1 MLSTIVEGITIG
13 LCTSIPVGPIAI
25 LIIQRTL
32 QKGRL
37 HGFFSGLG
45 AATSDTF
52 YALLAIVG
60 LSVVLSFIEENKL
73 IIQIAGSAIMMIF
86 GVYIFFQNPAKNIEK
101 SKGEK
106 SSYWVDYIT
115 SFSLTLS
122 NPLMIFLYIGL
133 FAQYN
138 FVTSESHFIE
148 IAIGIISVFV
158 GAGLWWFLLTL
169 LASIFRKR
177 FNIRGLWILNKATG
191 CLIFVIALVALISS
205 VSGFSLSV

>member
-1 MLSTIVEGITIG
+1 MISTIIEGITIG

-32 QKGRL
+32 QKGRM
-37 HGFFSGLG
+37 HGFTSGLG

-52 YALLAIVG
+52 YALLATVG
-60 LSVVLSFIEENKL
+60 LSVVLPFLEENKL
-73 IIQIAGSAIMMIF
+73 IIQIIGSAIMVIF

-101 SKGEK
+101 SKTDK
-106 SSYWVDYIT
+106 SSYWQEYLT
-115 SFSLTLS
+115 AFFLTLS

-138 FVTSESHFIE
+138 FISSESHFIE
-148 IAIGIISVFV
+148 IAIGICSVFL
-158 GAGLWWFLLTL
+158 GAALWWFLLTL
-169 LASIFRKR
+169 LASVFRKR

-191 CLIFVIALVALISS
+191 ILISVIALVALISS
-205 VSGFSLSV
+205 ISGFSLSI

>member
-1 MLSTIVEGITIG
+1 MISTIIEGITIG
-13 LCTSIPVGPIAI
+13 LCTSIPVGTIAI

-32 QKGRL
+32 QKGRM
-37 HGFFSGLG
+37 HGFTSGLG

-73 IIQIAGSAIMMIF
+73 IIQIIGSAIMVIF

-101 SKGEK
+101 SKTDK
-106 SSYWVDYIT
+106 SSYWQEYLT
-115 SFSLTLS
+115 AFFLTLS

-138 FVTSESHFIE
+138 FISSESHFIE
-148 IAIGIISVFV
+148 IAIGICSVFL
-158 GAGLWWFLLTL
+158 GAALWWFLLTL
-169 LASIFRKR
+169 LASVFRKR

-191 CLIFVIALVALISS
+191 ILISVIASAALISS
-205 VSGFSLSV
+205 ISGFSLSV

>member
-1 MLSTIVEGITIG
+1 MFNTIIEGITIG

-45 AATSDTF
+45 AASSDTF
-52 YALLAIVG
+52 YALLALIG

-73 IIQIAGSAIMMIF
+73 IIQIAGSSIMMLF
-86 GVYIFFQNPAKNIEK
+86 GIYIFFQNPAKNIEK
-101 SKGEK
+101 SKTEK
-106 SSYWVDYIT
+106 SSYWQDYLT
-115 SFSLTLS
+115 SFLLTLS

-138 FVTSESHFIE
+138 FISSESHFME
-148 IAIGIISVFV
+148 IVIGICSVFA
-158 GAGLWWFLLTL
+158 GAGLWWFLITL

-191 CLIFVIALVALISS
+191 MLIFVIALVALIGSI
-205 VSGFSLSV
+205 SGISLTI

>member
-1 MLSTIVEGITIG
+1 MFNTIIEGITIG

-52 YALLAIVG
+52 YALLAIIG

-86 GVYIFFQNPAKNIEK
+86 GIYIFFQNPAKNIEK

-205 VSGFSLSV
+205 VSGFSLSI

>member
-1 MLSTIVEGITIG
+1 M
-13 LCTSIPVGPIAI
+13 
-25 LIIQRTL
+25 
-32 QKGRL
+32 
-37 HGFFSGLG
+37 HGFTSGLG

-73 IIQIAGSAIMMIF
+73 IIQIIGSAIMVIF

-101 SKGEK
+101 SKTDK
-106 SSYWVDYIT
+106 SSYWQEYLT
-115 SFSLTLS
+115 AFFLTLS

-138 FVTSESHFIE
+138 FISSESHFIE
-148 IAIGIISVFV
+148 IAIGICSVFL
-158 GAGLWWFLLTL
+158 GAALWWFLLTL

-191 CLIFVIALVALISS
+191 ILISVLALVALISS
-205 VSGFSLSV
+205 ISGFSLSV

>member
-45 AATSDTF
+45 AASSDTF

-86 GVYIFFQNPAKNIEK
+86 GIYIFFQNPAKNIEK

-205 VSGFSLSV
+205 VSGFSLSI

>member
-1 MLSTIVEGITIG
+1 MFDTIIEGITIG

-45 AATSDTF
+45 AASSDTF
-52 YALLAIVG
+52 YALLALIG

-73 IIQIAGSAIMMIF
+73 IIQIAGSSIMMLF
-86 GVYIFFQNPAKNIEK
+86 GIYIFFQNPAKNIEK
-101 SKGEK
+101 SKTEK
-106 SSYWVDYIT
+106 SSYWQDYLT
-115 SFSLTLS
+115 SFLLTLS

-138 FVTSESHFIE
+138 FITSESHFME
-148 IAIGIISVFV
+148 IVIGICSVFA
-158 GAGLWWFLLTL
+158 GAGLWWFLITL

-191 CLIFVIALVALISS
+191 MLIFVIALVALIGSI
-205 VSGFSLSV
+205 SGFSLTI

>member
-1 MLSTIVEGITIG
+1 MFSTIIEGITIG

-45 AATSDTF
+45 AASSDTF

-205 VSGFSLSV
+205 VSGISLSV

>member
-1 MLSTIVEGITIG
+1 MFNTIIEGITIG

-86 GVYIFFQNPAKNIEK
+86 GIYIFFQNPAKNIEK

-138 FVTSESHFIE
+138 FVTSESHFLE
-148 IAIGIISVFV
+148 IACGICSVFI

-191 CLIFVIALVALISS
+191 LLIFVIALVALISS
-205 VSGFSLSV
+205 ISGFSLSV

>member
-1 MLSTIVEGITIG
+1 MFSTIIEGITIG

-45 AATSDTF
+45 AASSDTF

-86 GVYIFFQNPAKNIEK
+86 GIYIFFQNPTKNIEK

-122 NPLMIFLYIGL
+122 NPLMVFLYIGL

-138 FVTSESHFIE
+138 FVTSESHFLE

>member
-1 MLSTIVEGITIG
+1 MFNTIIEGITIG

-45 AATSDTF
+45 AASSDTF
-52 YALLAIVG
+52 YALLALIG

-73 IIQIAGSAIMMIF
+73 IIQIAGSSIMMLF
-86 GVYIFFQNPAKNIEK
+86 GIYIFFQNPAKNIEK
-101 SKGEK
+101 SKTDK
-106 SSYWVDYIT
+106 TSYWQDYLT
-115 SFSLTLS
+115 AFLLTLS

-138 FVTSESHFIE
+138 FISSESHFME
-148 IAIGIISVFV
+148 IAIGICSVFA
-158 GAGLWWFLLTL
+158 GAGLWWFLITL

-191 CLIFVIALVALISS
+191 LLIFVIALVALIGSI
-205 VSGFSLSV
+205 SGFSLTI

>member
-1 MLSTIVEGITIG
+1 MFSTIVEGITIG

-45 AATSDTF
+45 DATSDTF

-101 SKGEK
+101 SKTDK
-106 SSYWVDYIT
+106 SSYWQEYLT
-115 SFSLTLS
+115 AFFLTLS

-138 FVTSESHFIE
+138 FISSESHFFE
-148 IAIGIISVFV
+148 IAIGICSVFL
-158 GAGLWWFLLTL
+158 GAGLWWFLITL

-191 CLIFVIALVALISS
+191 LLIFVIALAALVSS

>member
-1 MLSTIVEGITIG
+1 MINTIIEGITIG

-52 YALLAIVG
+52 YALLALLG

-73 IIQIAGSAIMMIF
+73 IIQIAGSAVMMLF
-86 GVYIFFQNPAKNIEK
+86 GIYIFFQNPAKNIEK
-101 SKGEK
+101 SKTEK
-106 SSYWVDYIT
+106 TSYWQEYLT
-115 SFSLTLS
+115 SFFLTLS
-122 NPLMIFLYIGL
+122 NPLMIFLYLGL
-133 FAQYN
+133 FAQFN
-138 FVTSESHFIE
+138 FLSSNSHLLI
-148 IAIGIISVFV
+148 IIVGICSVFI
-158 GAGLWWFLLTL
+158 GAGLWWFLITL
-169 LASIFRKR
+169 LASTFRKR

-191 CLIFVIALVALISS
+191 ILIFTLSLIALISS
-205 VSGFSLSV
+205 ISGFTLSI

>member
-1 MLSTIVEGITIG
+1 MISTIIEGITIG

-32 QKGRL
+32 QKGRM
-37 HGFFSGLG
+37 HGFTSGLG

-73 IIQIAGSAIMMIF
+73 IIQIIGSAIMVIF

-101 SKGEK
+101 SKTDK
-106 SSYWVDYIT
+106 SSYWQEYLT
-115 SFSLTLS
+115 AFFLTLS

-138 FVTSESHFIE
+138 FISSESHFIE
-148 IAIGIISVFV
+148 IAIGICSVFL
-158 GAGLWWFLLTL
+158 GAALWWFLLTL

-191 CLIFVIALVALISS
+191 ILISVLALVALISS
-205 VSGFSLSV
+205 SSGFSLSV

>member
-1 MLSTIVEGITIG
+1 MISTIIEGITIG

-32 QKGRL
+32 QKGRM
-37 HGFFSGLG
+37 HGFTSGLG

-73 IIQIAGSAIMMIF
+73 IIQIIGSAIMVIF

-101 SKGEK
+101 SKTDK
-106 SSYWVDYIT
+106 SSYWQEYLT
-115 SFSLTLS
+115 AFFLTLS

-138 FVTSESHFIE
+138 FISSESHFIE
-148 IAIGIISVFV
+148 IAIGICSVFL
-158 GAGLWWFLLTL
+158 GAALWWFLLTL
-169 LASIFRKR
+169 LASVFRKR
-177 FNIRGLWILNKATG
+177 Y
-191 CLIFVIALVALISS
+191 
-205 VSGFSLSV
+205 

>member
-1 MLSTIVEGITIG
+1 MISTIIEGITIG

-32 QKGRL
+32 QKGRM
-37 HGFFSGLG
+37 HGFTSGLG

-73 IIQIAGSAIMMIF
+73 IIQIIGSAIMVIF

-101 SKGEK
+101 SKTDK
-106 SSYWVDYIT
+106 SSYWQEYLT
-115 SFSLTLS
+115 AFFLTLS

-138 FVTSESHFIE
+138 FISSESHFIE
-148 IAIGIISVFV
+148 IAIGICSVFL
-158 GAGLWWFLLTL
+158 GAALWWFLLTL

-191 CLIFVIALVALISS
+191 LLISVLALVALISS
-205 VSGFSLSV
+205 ISGFSLSI

>member
-1 MLSTIVEGITIG
+1 MLNTIIEGITIG

-45 AATSDTF
+45 AASSDTF
-52 YALLAIVG
+52 YALLALIG

-73 IIQIAGSAIMMIF
+73 IIQIAGSSIMMLF

-101 SKGEK
+101 SKTEK
-106 SSYWVDYIT
+106 SSYWQDYLT
-115 SFSLTLS
+115 SFLLTLS

-138 FVTSESHFIE
+138 FISSESHFME
-148 IAIGIISVFV
+148 IAIGICSVFT
-158 GAGLWWFLLTL
+158 GAALWWFLITL
-169 LASIFRKR
+169 LANIFRKR

-191 CLIFVIALVALISS
+191 LLIFVIALVALIGSI
-205 VSGFSLSV
+205 SGFSLTI

>member
-1 MLSTIVEGITIG
+1 MFSTIIEGITIG

-45 AATSDTF
+45 AASSDTF

-86 GVYIFFQNPAKNIEK
+86 GIYIFFQNPAKNIEK

-138 FVTSESHFIE
+138 FVTSESHFLE

-158 GAGLWWFLLTL
+158 GASLWWFLLTL

>member
-1 MLSTIVEGITIG
+1 MFDTIIEGITIG

-45 AATSDTF
+45 AASSDTF
-52 YALLAIVG
+52 YALLALIG

-73 IIQIAGSAIMMIF
+73 IIQIAGSSIMMLF
-86 GVYIFFQNPAKNIEK
+86 GIYIFFQNPAKNIEK
-101 SKGEK
+101 SKTEK
-106 SSYWVDYIT
+106 SSYWQDYLT
-115 SFSLTLS
+115 SFLLTLS

-138 FVTSESHFIE
+138 FISSESHFME
-148 IAIGIISVFV
+148 IVIGICSVFA
-158 GAGLWWFLLTL
+158 GAGLWWFLITL

-191 CLIFVIALVALISS
+191 MLIFVIALVALIGSI
-205 VSGFSLSV
+205 SGFSLTI

>member
-1 MLSTIVEGITIG
+1 MFNTIIEGITIG

-32 QKGRL
+32 QKGRM
-37 HGFFSGLG
+37 HGFTSGLG

-73 IIQIAGSAIMMIF
+73 IIQIIGSAIMVIF

-101 SKGEK
+101 SKTDK
-106 SSYWVDYIT
+106 SSYWQEYLT
-115 SFSLTLS
+115 AFFLTLS

-138 FVTSESHFIE
+138 FISSESHFIE
-148 IAIGIISVFV
+148 IAIGICSVFL
-158 GAGLWWFLLTL
+158 GAALWWFLLTL

-191 CLIFVIALVALISS
+191 ILISVLALVALISS
-205 VSGFSLSV
+205 ISGFSLSI

>member
-1 MLSTIVEGITIG
+1 MISTIIEGITIG

-32 QKGRL
+32 QKGRM
-37 HGFFSGLG
+37 HGFTSGLG

-73 IIQIAGSAIMMIF
+73 IIQIIGSAIMVIF
-86 GVYIFFQNPAKNIEK
+86 GIYIFFQNPAKNIEK
-101 SKGEK
+101 SKTDK
-106 SSYWVDYIT
+106 SSYWQEYLT
-115 SFSLTLS
+115 AFFLTLS

-138 FVTSESHFIE
+138 FISSESHFIE
-148 IAIGIISVFV
+148 IAIGICSVFL
-158 GAGLWWFLLTL
+158 GAALWWFLLTL
-169 LASIFRKR
+169 LASVFRKR

-191 CLIFVIALVALISS
+191 ILISVIALVALISS
-205 VSGFSLSV
+205 ISGFSLSV

>member
-1 MLSTIVEGITIG
+1 MLNTIIEGVTIG

-45 AATSDTF
+45 AASSDTF
-52 YALLAIVG
+52 YALLALIG

-73 IIQIAGSAIMMIF
+73 IIQIAGSSIMMLF

-101 SKGEK
+101 SKTEK
-106 SSYWVDYIT
+106 SSYWQDYLT
-115 SFSLTLS
+115 SFLLTLS

-138 FVTSESHFIE
+138 FISSESHFME
-148 IAIGIISVFV
+148 IAIGICSVFT
-158 GAGLWWFLLTL
+158 GAALWWFLITL
-169 LASIFRKR
+169 LANIFRKR

-191 CLIFVIALVALISS
+191 LLIFVIALVALIGSI
-205 VSGFSLSV
+205 SGFSLTI

>member
-1 MLSTIVEGITIG
+1 MISTIIEGITIG

-32 QKGRL
+32 QKGRM
-37 HGFFSGLG
+37 HGFTSGLG

-73 IIQIAGSAIMMIF
+73 IIQIIGSAIMVIF

-101 SKGEK
+101 SKTDK
-106 SSYWVDYIT
+106 SSYWQEYLT
-115 SFSLTLS
+115 AFFLTLS

-138 FVTSESHFIE
+138 FISSESHFIE
-148 IAIGIISVFV
+148 IAIGICSVFL
-158 GAGLWWFLLTL
+158 GAALWWFLLTL
-169 LASIFRKR
+169 LASVFRKR

-191 CLIFVIALVALISS
+191 ILISVLALVALISS
-205 VSGFSLSV
+205 ISGFSLSI

>member
-1 MLSTIVEGITIG
+1 MLNTIIEGITIG

-101 SKGEK
+101 SKTDK
-106 SSYWVDYIT
+106 SSYWQEYLT
-115 SFSLTLS
+115 AFFLTLS

-138 FVTSESHFIE
+138 FISSESHFFE
-148 IAIGIISVFV
+148 IAIGICSVFL
-158 GAGLWWFLLTL
+158 GAGLWWFLITL

-191 CLIFVIALVALISS
+191 LLIFVIALAALVSS

>member
-1 MLSTIVEGITIG
+1 MFSTIIEGITIG

-45 AATSDTF
+45 AASSDTF

-86 GVYIFFQNPAKNIEK
+86 GIYIFFQNPAKNIEK

-148 IAIGIISVFV
+148 IAIDIM
-158 GAGLWWFLLTL
+158 LY
-169 LASIFRKR
+169 FRNTKFDR
-177 FNIRGLWILNKATG
+177 QKQFTAE
-191 CLIFVIALVALISS
+191 
-205 VSGFSLSV
+205 

>member
-1 MLSTIVEGITIG
+1 MFSTIIEGITIG

-45 AATSDTF
+45 AASSDTF

-73 IIQIAGSAIMMIF
+73 IIQIIGSAIMMIF
-86 GVYIFFQNPAKNIEK
+86 GIYIFFQNPAKNIEK

>member
-1 MLSTIVEGITIG
+1 MFSTIFEGIIIG

-32 QKGRL
+32 QKGRM
-37 HGFFSGLG
+37 HGFTSGLG

-52 YALLAIVG
+52 YALLAIIG

-73 IIQIAGSAIMMIF
+73 IIQIVGSAIMMIF
-86 GVYIFFQNPAKNIEK
+86 GIYIFFQNPVKNIEK
-101 SKGEK
+101 SKSDK
-106 SSYWVDYIT
+106 SSYWQEYLT
-115 SFSLTLS
+115 AFFLTLS

-138 FVTSESHFIE
+138 FISSESHFVE
-148 IAIGIISVFV
+148 IAVGICSVFL
-158 GAGLWWFLLTL
+158 GAGLWWFCLTL
-169 LASIFRKR
+169 LASTFRKR

-191 CLIFVIALVALISS
+191 LLIFVLALVALISS
-205 VSGFSLSV
+205 ISGFSLSV

>member
-1 MLSTIVEGITIG
+1 MFNTIVEGITIG

-52 YALLAIVG
+52 YALLAIIG

-73 IIQIAGSAIMMIF
+73 AIQIAGSAIMMIF

-101 SKGEK
+101 SKTDK
-106 SSYWVDYIT
+106 SSYWQEYLT
-115 SFSLTLS
+115 AFFLTLS

-138 FVTSESHFIE
+138 FISSESHFIE
-148 IAIGIISVFV
+148 IVIGICSVFF
-158 GAGLWWFLLTL
+158 GAGLWWFCITL

-191 CLIFVIALVALISS
+191 ILIFVISLVALISS
-205 VSGFSLSV
+205 ISGFSLSI

>member
-1 MLSTIVEGITIG
+1 MFSTIIEGITIG

-45 AATSDTF
+45 AASSDTF

-86 GVYIFFQNPAKNIEK
+86 GIYIFFQNPAKNIEK

-205 VSGFSLSV
+205 VSGISLSV

>member
-1 MLSTIVEGITIG
+1 MISTIIEGITIG

-32 QKGRL
+32 QKGRM
-37 HGFFSGLG
+37 HGFTSGLG

-73 IIQIAGSAIMMIF
+73 IIQIIGSAIMVIF

-101 SKGEK
+101 SKTDK
-106 SSYWVDYIT
+106 SSYWQEYLT
-115 SFSLTLS
+115 AFFLTLS

-138 FVTSESHFIE
+138 FISSESHFIE
-148 IAIGIISVFV
+148 IAIGICSVFL
-158 GAGLWWFLLTL
+158 GAALWWFLLTL
-169 LASIFRKR
+169 LASVFRKR

-191 CLIFVIALVALISS
+191 ILISVLALVALISS
-205 VSGFSLSV
+205 ISGFSLSV

>member
-1 MLSTIVEGITIG
+1 MISTIIEGITIG

-32 QKGRL
+32 QKGRM
-37 HGFFSGLG
+37 HGFTSGLG

-73 IIQIAGSAIMMIF
+73 IIQIAGSVIMMIF
-86 GVYIFFQNPAKNIEK
+86 GVYIFFHNPAKNIEK
-101 SKGEK
+101 SKTDK
-106 SSYWVDYIT
+106 SSYWQEYLT
-115 SFSLTLS
+115 AFLLTLS

-138 FVTSESHFIE
+138 FISSESHFIE
-148 IAIGIISVFV
+148 IAIGICSVFL
-158 GAGLWWFLLTL
+158 GAGLWWFCITL

-191 CLIFVIALVALISS
+191 ILISVISLVALISS
-205 VSGFSLSV
+205 ISGFSLSV

>member
-32 QKGRL
+32 QKGRM
-37 HGFFSGLG
+37 HGFTSGLG

-73 IIQIAGSAIMMIF
+73 IIQIIGSAIMVIF

-205 VSGFSLSV
+205 VSGFSLSI

>member
-1 MLSTIVEGITIG
+1 MLNTIIEGITIG

-45 AATSDTF
+45 AASSDTF
-52 YALLAIVG
+52 YALLALIG

-73 IIQIAGSAIMMIF
+73 IIQIAGSSIMMLF
-86 GVYIFFQNPAKNIEK
+86 GIYIFFQNPAKNIEK
-101 SKGEK
+101 SKTEK
-106 SSYWVDYIT
+106 SSYWQDYLT
-115 SFSLTLS
+115 SFLLTLS

-138 FVTSESHFIE
+138 FISSESHFME
-148 IAIGIISVFV
+148 IAIGICSVFT
-158 GAGLWWFLLTL
+158 GAALWWFLITL

-191 CLIFVIALVALISS
+191 LLIFVIALVALIGSI
-205 VSGFSLSV
+205 SGFSLTI

>member
-1 MLSTIVEGITIG
+1 MFSTIIEGITIG

-45 AATSDTF
+45 AASSDTF

-86 GVYIFFQNPAKNIEK
+86 GIYIFFQNPAKNIEK

-138 FVTSESHFIE
+138 FVTSESHFLE

-205 VSGFSLSV
+205 VSGFSLSI

>member
-1 MLSTIVEGITIG
+1 MLNTIIEGITIG

-45 AATSDTF
+45 AASSDTF
-52 YALLAIVG
+52 YALLALIG

-73 IIQIAGSAIMMIF
+73 IIQIAGSSIMMLF

-101 SKGEK
+101 SKTEK
-106 SSYWVDYIT
+106 SSYWQDYLT
-115 SFSLTLS
+115 SFLLTLS

-138 FVTSESHFIE
+138 FISSESHFME
-148 IAIGIISVFV
+148 IAIGICSVFT
-158 GAGLWWFLLTL
+158 GAALWWFLITL

-191 CLIFVIALVALISS
+191 LLIFVIALVALIGSI
-205 VSGFSLSV
+205 SGFSLTI

>member
-1 MLSTIVEGITIG
+1 MISTIIEGITIG

-32 QKGRL
+32 QKGRM
-37 HGFFSGLG
+37 HGFTSGLG

-73 IIQIAGSAIMMIF
+73 IIQIIGSAIMVIF

-101 SKGEK
+101 SKTDK
-106 SSYWVDYIT
+106 SSYWQEYLT
-115 SFSLTLS
+115 AFFLTLS

-138 FVTSESHFIE
+138 FISSESHFIE
-148 IAIGIISVFV
+148 IAIGICSVFL
-158 GAGLWWFLLTL
+158 GAALWWFLLTL

-191 CLIFVIALVALISS
+191 ILISVIALVALISS
-205 VSGFSLSV
+205 ISGFSLSV

>member
-1 MLSTIVEGITIG
+1 MFSTIIEGITIG

-45 AATSDTF
+45 AASSDTF

-86 GVYIFFQNPAKNIEK
+86 GIYIFFQNPAKNIEK

-158 GAGLWWFLLTL
+158 GAGFWWFFLTL

-205 VSGFSLSV
+205 VSGISLSV